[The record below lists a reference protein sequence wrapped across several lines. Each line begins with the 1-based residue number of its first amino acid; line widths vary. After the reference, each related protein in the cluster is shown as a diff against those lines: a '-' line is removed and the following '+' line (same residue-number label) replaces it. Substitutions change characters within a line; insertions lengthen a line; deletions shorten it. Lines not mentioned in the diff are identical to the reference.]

1 VPDDL
6 TAHQRLAELDPAQTT
21 MVVGQLPVIQP
32 DGSAVANVVA
42 RGEDSVTLRYV
53 SETTNLLRVAIPA
66 FPGWHAQ
73 SNDSELALRT
83 VDGAFIGVVLP
94 AGEGE
99 VRLFYRPRFFWL
111 GAAISALA
119 LVVTLVALLAQ
130 GAAQRVEARDDRVH
144 T

>member
-32 DGSAVANVVA
+32 DGSAVVNVVA

-53 SETTNLLRVAIPA
+53 SETTNLLRVGIPA
-66 FPGWHAQ
+66 FPGWHAL

-99 VRLFYRPRFFWL
+99 VRLVYRPRFFWL